1 MCDRILMSPHHEGRT
16 DMATRIADLIPAPRD
31 RTRSDTARNRT
42 LTRRQERRLAITR
55 RFLTI
60 AFEA

>member
-1 MCDRILMSPHHEGRT
+1 
-16 DMATRIADLIPAPRD
+16 MATRISDLIPAPRD
-31 RTRSDTARNRT
+31 RTRSDAARSRT

-55 RFLTI
+55 RFLSI

>member
-1 MCDRILMSPHHEGRT
+1 MSQHHEGRT
-16 DMATRIADLIPAPRD
+16 DMATRICDLIPAQRD
-31 RTRSDTARNRT
+31 RTRSDAARSRT

-55 RFLTI
+55 RFLAI